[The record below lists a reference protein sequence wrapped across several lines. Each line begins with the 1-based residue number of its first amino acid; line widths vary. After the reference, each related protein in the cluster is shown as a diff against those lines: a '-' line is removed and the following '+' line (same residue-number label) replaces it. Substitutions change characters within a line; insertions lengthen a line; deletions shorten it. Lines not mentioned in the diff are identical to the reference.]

1 MMNTRYIFC
10 LVLCCLFVSN
20 ADAQLWKKFKERTK
34 DKIKERVE
42 DKVVNEVSEDIS
54 NRAMQK
60 VDEIYED
67 LWRKTYNNAN
77 DEDLSE
83 EEFEAMLGELGGD
96 LNEALGELNKAA
108 DVPDRYEFTVI
119 VDHSSTDEHGEKMK
133 SEMYFSRTEGIMG
146 ILTEAD
152 NSQLITVLDADRDL
166 MVMFN
171 DKNGEKSAQAIP
183 AMFTMASMLS
193 MTSEEAQNY
202 ELTMKSAGGSK
213 TIAGYSC
220 RKYIAEDDEST
231 FTFYISNELP
241 FDWRSSYGELLK
253 SVVPKMYDEN
263 ENKLEGMI
271 MQSTETNKKTGK
283 KSHWVVNKIS
293 RLNTTIRKSEY
304 TFTGI

>member
-1 MMNTRYIFC
+1 MNSKFLIC
-10 LVLCCLFVSN
+10 ILLCCIFVCK
-20 ADAQLWKKFKERTK
+20 AEGQLWKKFKEKTEEK
-34 DKIKERVE
+34 FKKRVE

-60 VDEIYED
+60 VDEIYDD

-83 EEFEAMLGELGGD
+83 EEFEAMLSELGGD

-108 DVPDRYEFTVI
+108 DVPNQYDFNVI
-119 VDHSSTDEHGEKMK
+119 VDHSSIDENGEKMK

-146 ILTEAD
+146 ILTERD
-152 NSQLITVLDADRDL
+152 KGQLITVLDADRDL

-171 DKNGEKSAQAIP
+171 DKNGERSAQAIP

-202 ELTMKSAGGSK
+202 ELNMQTAGGSK
-213 TIAGYSC
+213 TIAGYNC
-220 RKYIAEDDEST
+220 KKYIAEDEEST

-271 MQSTETNKKTGK
+271 MQSTETNKRTGK
-283 KSHWVVNKIS
+283 KSYWEVNKIS
-293 RLNTTIRKSEY
+293 RLNTTILKSDF